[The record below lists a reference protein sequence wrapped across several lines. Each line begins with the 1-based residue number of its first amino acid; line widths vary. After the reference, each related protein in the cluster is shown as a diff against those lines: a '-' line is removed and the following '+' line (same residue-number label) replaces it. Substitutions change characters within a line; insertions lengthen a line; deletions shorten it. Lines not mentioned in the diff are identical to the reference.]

1 MELTVEIIKMAQ
13 SILNEK
19 GLKAGSVDGI
29 AGTSTIK
36 ALNRV
41 KEIPKTWSKEKKIT
55 ALIQLYA
62 KDRGIDPGKIDGL
75 WGIRTLEAF
84 NQLKHQLLFGF
95 TEEPWRPEEVTR
107 PVNPNSWPLQTLN
120 ELNRFYGYAS
130 PSGNRQITSIVLP
143 YHMLLAWDESVTI
156 KKISCHK
163 KVKDSISVVLEKA
176 LEHYGMSGLKELRLN
191 CFGGCLNYRPMR
203 GGTML
208 STHSWGIAL
217 DFDPMN
223 NQLKW
228 GRDKAS
234 LAKPDYQKWWE
245 LWESEGWVS
254 LGRQRNYD
262 WMHVQATKLIS

>member
-1 MELTVEIIKMAQ
+1 MELTVDIIKMAQ
-13 SILNEK
+13 SILNDK
-19 GLKAGSVDGI
+19 NLKAGKVDGI
-29 AGTSTIK
+29 FGKSTIT

-41 KEIPKTWSKEKKIT
+41 KEIPKSWNKEKKIT

-62 KDRGIDPGKIDGL
+62 KERGIDPGKIDGL

-95 TEEPWRPEEVTR
+95 TEQPWRPEEVIHAA
-107 PVNPNSWPLQTLN
+107 NPNNWPMQTLQA
-120 ELNRFYGYAS
+120 LNNFYGVAA
-130 PSGNRQITSIVLP
+130 PSGNRQISSFTLP
-143 YHMLLAWDESVTI
+143 YSMYLAWDPKVI
-156 KKISCHK
+156 IRRISCHK
-163 KVKDSISVVLEKA
+163 KVKESVLVVLENA
-176 LEHYGMSGLKELRLN
+176 LAHYGISGLKELRLN
-191 CFGGCLNYRPMR
+191 NFGGCFNYRAMR

-234 LAKPDYQKWWE
+234 FSKPEYNKWWE
-245 LWESEGWVS
+245 CWESEGWVS

-262 WMHVQATKLIS
+262 WMHVQASKLIS